1 VLPVTSKD
9 KERLADHSAFTLKY
23 KGVAKAIL
31 RQPEFYE
38 HRKEERCARQF
49 GTTNPDHPYVKV
61 RLLRRLFSW
70 TDLSPDYEALNHLV
84 IRKKFQ
90 NFSPYNQVYCL

>member
-1 VLPVTSKD
+1 MLPVTSKD

-61 RLLRRLFSW
+61 SL
-70 TDLSPDYEALNHLV
+70 TMV
-84 IRKKFQ
+84 IATIVQ
-90 NFSPYNQVYCL
+90 LD

>member
-49 GTTNPDHPYVKV
+49 GITNPDHPYVKV
-61 RLLRRLFSW
+61 SL
-70 TDLSPDYEALNHLV
+70 TMVIATIVHL
-84 IRKKFQ
+84 
-90 NFSPYNQVYCL
+90 YNGVSL